1 MASIVVI
8 WAAYKRW
15 AITLLAIFALS
26 FPMALYFYWTH
37 SLYSAIS
44 YATLAVG
51 LAGCLIGIG
60 KGLLVG

>member
-1 MASIVVI
+1 
-8 WAAYKRW
+8 
-15 AITLLAIFALS
+15 
-26 FPMALYFYWTH
+26 MALYFYWTH

-60 KGLLVG
+60 KGLLVS